1 MSLPTVMILGTGGT
15 IAGTGVS
22 SHESSYTSGQ
32 LTVNRLIESVPGIE
46 NIARLVCEQ
55 VVNIGSQDMGEEVW
69 LKLAKRI
76 NELLAQDAVDG
87 IVITHGT
94 DTMEETAWFLNL
106 VVKSNKPVVLTGA
119 MRPATALSAD
129 GPVNM
134 FNSVVVAADKASC
147 GKGVMVV
154 MNDKVHD
161 ARDIT
166 KLSTTAVDTF
176 CSPNY
181 GVLGYVHNSKVEF
194 QRRPEKQHTTTSHF
208 DVKALEHLPRVGIV
222 YGHATGSQEVTQAF
236 IDAEFEG
243 IVHAGLG
250 NGNIH
255 HEVLSALTD
264 ARLKGLQVVRSSR
277 AAMGATTEDA
287 EVDDDRYEF
296 IASGSLNPQ
305 KARILLQLGLTRTQ
319 NHRELREMF
328 RSY

>member
-32 LTVNRLIESVPGIE
+32 LTVNRLIESVPGVE
-46 NIARLVCEQ
+46 NIAELACEQ

-69 LKLAKRI
+69 FKLAKRI
-76 NELLAQDAVDG
+76 NELLAQDSIDG

-134 FNSVVVAADKASC
+134 FNSVVVAADKASR

-181 GVLGYVHNSKVEF
+181 GVLGYIHNGKVEF
-194 QRRPEKQHTTTSHF
+194 QRSPERIHTTTSKF
-208 DVKALEHLPRVGIV
+208 DIKGIDHLPRVGIV

-236 IDAEFEG
+236 IDADFEG

-250 NGNIH
+250 NGNIY
-255 HEVLSALTD
+255 HEVLIALTD
-264 ARLKGLQVVRSSR
+264 ARLKGVQVVRSSR
-277 AAMGATTEDA
+277 AAMGSTTEDA

-319 NHRELREMF
+319 NHRELREIF